1 MGLGLWV
8 DSGSIL
14 SSVKPIPGQFRVV
27 VDGLRSDSEPSCTI
41 VLSVLPWQSEKGA
54 AKKQLNPE

>member
-8 DSGSIL
+8 DPGSIL
-14 SSVKPIPGQFRVV
+14 SSVKPIPGRFLAV
-27 VDGLRSDSEPSCTI
+27 VDGLRCDSEPSCTI

-54 AKKQLNPE
+54 EKKEN